1 MNILILVN
9 ALPPRVIG
17 GTEIQAFEMAKRLSE
32 RHNVIVYTRGYKNAP
47 QQEHLHGFL
56 VRRSPHNAL
65 RIPLGAYTLG
75 ALYEIFKQRE
85 KPDVILAM
93 GIFGGF
99 IGILAKRLWKIPIIA
114 SVRSEKQYR
123 EKRRLYELTTSFAVK
138 YSDAIWV
145 QSDTIK
151 KEFLK
156 AYPNDKTFVIPN
168 GVEIDG
174 RTAHGKNVI
183 YVGSLHETKRKDKGV
198 RHLIEAMKY
207 LEGRKL
213 VIVGDGPQKGYLESL
228 SEGLSVEFV
237 GNVEHSRVKD
247 HLLKAGVFAFPA
259 VYGEGLPN
267 AVFEALSVG
276 LPVVA
281 SKTAKVQGI
290 IRDGE
295 TGFLVEP
302 KSPEQLAA
310 RMKEI
315 LEDETL
321 REKMGKNCLRE
332 ARKYSWDTVIPK
344 IENLFEKVVTEDN
357 VFLEER

>member
-1 MNILILVN
+1 
-9 ALPPRVIG
+9 
-17 GTEIQAFEMAKRLSE
+17 
-32 RHNVIVYTRGYKNAP
+32 
-47 QQEHLHGFL
+47 
-56 VRRSPHNAL
+56 
-65 RIPLGAYTLG
+65 
-75 ALYEIFKQRE
+75 
-85 KPDVILAM
+85 
-93 GIFGGF
+93 
-99 IGILAKRLWKIPIIA
+99 
-114 SVRSEKQYR
+114 
-123 EKRRLYELTTSFAVK
+123 
-138 YSDAIWV
+138 
-145 QSDTIK
+145 
-151 KEFLK
+151 
-156 AYPNDKTFVIPN
+156 
-168 GVEIDG
+168 
-174 RTAHGKNVI
+174 
-183 YVGSLHETKRKDKGV
+183 
-198 RHLIEAMKY
+198 
-207 LEGRKL
+207 
-213 VIVGDGPQKGYLESL
+213 
-228 SEGLSVEFV
+228 LSVEFV